1 MAKETVASKWANMGE
16 KRCANAYMSGERN
29 NKMAKPYL
37 QHLKSGKS
45 LETTY
50 EAVRAG
56 FVALALEKNRRATP
70 FVDQARALKTAASKA
85 RSPRDLLNIPDIQ
98 AALLTAAGVSDKATK
113 HLPDSD
119 KREAVDGLIKNFLE
133 PAGANFVE
141 ELVFRFRIVC
151 NNTLGGSM
159 RNVGG
164 FMAQKKLTRAIIA
177 YLKLAGYQCQW
188 LHSETNTWAEL
199 PEDYADV
206 ELSLRGLCWDTGKG
220 PRTLLYNVTV
230 PLFRN
235 NVDLSLFNCS
245 AEDLTREVIE
255 TPSAYIALGELKG
268 GIDPAG
274 ADEHWKT
281 ARTSLNRIREAFSKR
296 KLKPHTFFIG
306 AAIETK
312 MATEIWEMLKRGSL
326 ENAANL
332 TDEDQVTSVSQWIC
346 TL

>member
-1 MAKETVASKWANMGE
+1 
-16 KRCANAYMSGERN
+16 
-29 NKMAKPYL
+29 MAKPYL

-70 FVDQARALKTAASKA
+70 FVAQARALKTAASNA
-85 RSPRDLLNIPDIQ
+85 RLPKDLLNIPDIQ
-98 AALLTAAGVSDKATK
+98 PALLTAAGVSDKATN
-113 HLPDSD
+113 HLQDSD

-133 PAGANFVE
+133 PAGVNFVE
-141 ELVFRFRIVC
+141 ELVFRFLLTRGD
-151 NNTLGGSM
+151 TLGGSM

-164 FMAQKKLTRAIIA
+164 FMAQRKLTRAIIA
-177 YLKLAGYQCQW
+177 YLKLAGYHCRW
-188 LHSETNTWAEL
+188 LHSETSTWAEL
-199 PEDYADV
+199 PEDDTDV
-206 ELSLRGLCWDTGKG
+206 ELSLRGLCWDTEKG

-245 AEDLTREVIE
+245 GEDLTREVIKM
-255 TPSAYIALGELKG
+255 PSAYIALGELKG

-281 ARTSLNRIREAFSKR
+281 ARTALNRIHEAFSKR

-312 MATEIWEMLKRGSL
+312 MATEIWEMLKRGRL

-332 TDEDQVTSVSQWIC
+332 TDEDQVTSVSQWLC